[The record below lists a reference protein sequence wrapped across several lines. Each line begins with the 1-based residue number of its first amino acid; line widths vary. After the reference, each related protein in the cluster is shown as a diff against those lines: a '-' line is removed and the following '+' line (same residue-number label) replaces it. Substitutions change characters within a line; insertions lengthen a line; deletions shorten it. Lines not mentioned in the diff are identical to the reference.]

1 MLQQGASHGRMNP
14 LTNCWLWELVGFD
27 EGIAAEESVN
37 KVLAMGELVA
47 FNKGLAI
54 GQTTDNSAC
63 SNMGGGLNEH
73 TSAHSAYTP
82 VSQHWYTH
90 Q

>member
-1 MLQQGASHGRMNP
+1 MILSTSYWPWG
-14 LTNCWLWELVGFD
+14 LVGFD
-27 EGIAAEESVN
+27 EGIALGESVN
-37 KVLAMGELVA
+37 KVLAVGESVA

-63 SNMGGGLNEH
+63 SYMRRGLNEH

-82 VSQHWYTH
+82 VSECWHTH

>member
-1 MLQQGASHGRMNP
+1 MNL
-14 LTNCWLWELVGFD
+14 LTSFWPWESVGFN
-27 EGIAAEESVN
+27 EGIAVGELVN
-37 KVLAMGELVA
+37 KVLAVGESVA
-47 FNKGLAI
+47 FDKGLAV

-73 TSAHSAYTP
+73 TSVHSAYTP
-82 VSQHWYTH
+82 VSQRWHTH